1 MDTTE
6 HQCVRVEGAD
16 EVQLHDE
23 NGLVATFSGDDYEG
37 DSIDV
42 ELHEYDA

>member
-1 MDTTE
+1 METTK

-16 EVQLHDE
+16 EVQVHDE
-23 NGLVATFSGDDYEG
+23 NGVVATFNGNDFEGDDL
-37 DSIDV
+37 DV